1 MEPDLEVEVLA
12 QEQGLMIKEIIFGRL
27 GLTRGLMRRVYRGGQ
42 GCVDGKDEI

>member
-27 GLTRGLMRRVYRGGQ
+27 GTRADALVTEAGRLPSTAGRRY
-42 GCVDGKDEI
+42 

>member
-27 GLTRGLMRRVYRGGQ
+27 GLTRG
-42 GCVDGKDEI
+42 